1 MVLCFFWVGGL
12 GAIVTLEDQKKIARG
27 RAFARRKAAFREQNK
42 KNMCNVLLEVLAQY
56 RGAPLA
62 GYMPINTEIDPRP
75 AMVKS
80 LANGEVGVPVITKP
94 AHPLKFA
101 KWSPESVMVA
111 GAFKAQIPAV
121 IHWMIPEII
130 ILPVLAWDANGGR
143 LGYGGGFYDRTLEGL
158 RARGSVL
165 AIGFAFNA
173 QEAENLP
180 LGAHDQTL
188 DMIITE
194 DRVFS
199 VTF

>member
-1 MVLCFFWVGGL
+1 M
-12 GAIVTLEDQKKIARG
+12 TLEDQKKFARG
-27 RAFARRKAAFREQNK
+27 SAFARRKEAFRKQNK
-42 KNMCNVLLEVLAQY
+42 KTCNVLLEVLAQY
-56 RGAPLA
+56 RGVPLA

-121 IHWMIPEII
+121 IHCMILEII

-143 LGYGGGFYDRTLEGL
+143 LGYGGGFYDRYITKIEEIKKIIKVGL
-158 RARGSVL
+158 AFSYQSVKKVP
-165 AIGFAFNA
+165 I
-173 QEAENLP
+173 
-180 LGAHDQTL
+180 DQYDKKL
-188 DMIITE
+188 DFIITE
-194 DRVFS
+194 KEILK
-199 VTF
+199 

>member
-1 MVLCFFWVGGL
+1 M
-12 GAIVTLEDQKKIARG
+12 GAIVTLEDQKKFARG
-27 RAFARRKAAFREQNK
+27 SAFARRKEAFRKQNK
-42 KNMCNVLLEVLAQY
+42 KTCNVLLEVLAQY

-75 AMVKS
+75 AMVKA

-121 IHWMIPEII
+121 IDWMIPEII

-173 QEAENLP
+173 QEAKNLP

-194 DRVFS
+194 DRVLS
-199 VTF
+199 ITF